1 MVSEEVLNTLLDVWS
16 IKILSKAMERPV
28 TVQEISEEL
37 NIPQATCYR
46 KFKELME
53 KGLLFETQKVLVEG
67 QKRRTAYVSAL
78 ESLKIE
84 ITSQGVNL
92 SWIVKPKPIEI
103 WDNLKR
109 FSKD

>member
-1 MVSEEVLNTLLDVWS
+1 MVSEEVLNTLLDIWS
-16 IKILSKAMERPV
+16 VKILSRAMEKPI
-28 TVQEISEEL
+28 TVQEISEEFD
-37 NIPQATCYR
+37 IPQATCYR

-53 KGLLFETQKVLVEG
+53 KGLLIETQKVLVG

-84 ITSQGVNL
+84 ITSKGVNL
-92 SWIVKPKPIEI
+92 SWTTKPKPIEI
-103 WDNLKR
+103 WDSLKK